1 MLSYRGREGYWAW
14 LLHRVSGVAIVL
26 FLFLHVL
33 DTALIGF
40 GPEAYETFV
49 ALYRAPTFRVLEVA
63 LAGAVLY
70 HGINGI
76 RVIVIDFVQNAT
88 RIQKQM
94 WYVVW
99 ASFLVLFVPT
109 AFIMLRPV
117 FFPMLG
123 LVP

>member
-49 ALYRAPTFRVLEVA
+49 FLYRLPAFRVMEVA

-70 HGINGI
+70 HGINGV
-76 RVIVIDFVQNAT
+76 RVIIIDFAQNAT
-88 RIQKQM
+88 RIQRQL
-94 WYVVW
+94 WYAVW
-99 ASFLVLFVPT
+99 ASFFLLFLPT
-109 AFIMLRPV
+109 AYLMLRPV
-117 FFPMLG
+117 VMPMLG

>member
-1 MLSYRGREGYWAW
+1 M
-14 LLHRVSGVAIVL
+14 
-26 FLFLHVL
+26 
-33 DTALIGF
+33 
-40 GPEAYETFV
+40 
-49 ALYRAPTFRVLEVA
+49 EVA

-94 WYVVW
+94 WYAVW
-99 ASFLVLFVPT
+99 AAFLVLFLPT

>member
-1 MLSYRGREGYWAW
+1 MTSGYFFVIS
-14 LLHRVSGVAIVL
+14 LRRVRARIARLGE
-26 FLFLHVL
+26 
-33 DTALIGF
+33 DTQRRDTVSI
-40 GPEAYETFV
+40 
-49 ALYRAPTFRVLEVA
+49 APTFRVLEVA

-94 WYVVW
+94 WYAVW

-117 FFPMLG
+117 FFPMVG